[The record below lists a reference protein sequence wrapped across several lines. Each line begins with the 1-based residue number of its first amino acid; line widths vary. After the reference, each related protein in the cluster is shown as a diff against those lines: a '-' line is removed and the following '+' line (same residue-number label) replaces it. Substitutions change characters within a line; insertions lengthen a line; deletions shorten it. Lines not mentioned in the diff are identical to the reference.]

1 MITEKKPDSGG
12 LIDPTSAKT
21 QAILERQKR
30 NVYPIVSKML
40 LYGEHPLAVA
50 HAKGMYLTDV
60 DGNEYLDFFGGILT
74 VSVGHANDEVN
85 DAAMAQMRKVGHTST
100 LFLNEIMVRFAE
112 KIAAITPGNLTS
124 SFFTNSGSEA
134 NETAIMTARM
144 YTGRPD
150 VIALRHAYSGRTLT
164 AMTVTAHGP
173 WRSGGVIDGYIKHVR
188 NPYTYRRPAGMSEE
202 QFLDLCVAE
211 VEEVIA
217 TTTEGR
223 IAAFM
228 AEPIQGV
235 GGFIVAP
242 EKYFQR
248 ILPIVKEAGGLLIID
263 EVQTGWGR
271 TGKHLCAIEHWGV
284 QPDIMVFAK
293 GVANGYP
300 LGVTVTTPEIAA
312 KVDHPTL
319 ATYGGNPVA
328 MASAL
333 ATVEYIEKHDLAT
346 NAEVQGRRLRAHL
359 ERLQQRHPFVGDVR
373 GMGLMQAM
381 EMVAPDGSKKPDAAR
396 ANAFVAAARERGLLL
411 GKGGLRGNVIRI
423 APALIVNQDEIDRGA
438 EIIAQALSAVA

>member
-30 NVYPIVSKML
+30 HVYPIVSKML

-85 DAAMAQMRKVGHTST
+85 EAAMAQMRKVGHTST

-144 YTGRPD
+144 YTGRSD

-173 WRSGGVIDGYIKHVR
+173 WRSGGVIDGYVKHVR

-423 APALIVNQDEIDRGA
+423 APALIVNQGEIDRGA
-438 EIIAQALSAVA
+438 EVIAQALAAVA

>member
-30 NVYPIVSKML
+30 HVYPIVSKML

-85 DAAMAQMRKVGHTST
+85 EAAMAQMRKVGHTST

-438 EIIAQALSAVA
+438 EIIAQALAAVA

>member
-30 NVYPIVSKML
+30 HVYPIVSKML

-85 DAAMAQMRKVGHTST
+85 EAAMAQMRKVGHTST